1 MGKCK
6 CYLKM
11 FQIISIFLAPMKLTL
26 HEYLSCNGQAF
37 YFPLSLFLPLFL
49 SPFRFRDLC
58 AWILLSPFACSF
70 APRRYPTLSLRT
82 PAVFTHRHVYME
94 NLHRVIISR
103 PSFRRLYTDLTPTLV
118 PFSLVRST
126 VSSLETR

>member
-37 YFPLSLFLPLFL
+37 IFLSLSFSL
-49 SPFRFRDLC
+49 SFSL
-58 AWILLSPFACSF
+58 PFALETCARGFYFHLLPVRSHHGDTQRSLF
-70 APRRYPTLSLRT
+70 APP
-82 PAVFTHRHVYME
+82 
-94 NLHRVIISR
+94 
-103 PSFRRLYTDLTPTLV
+103 
-118 PFSLVRST
+118 PFSHIAMFIWKICTELLLAGPRFVVCILILCPRSSLFPST
-126 VSSLETR
+126 VLLFRH